1 MGEARYFVKKDAQG
15 EVHAFGRGGAE
26 GELIEREEFERLR
39 LVLLSC
45 VQREL
50 RQEEEAGHSQIERRK
65 GMK

>member
-15 EVHAFGRGGAE
+15 EVLAFGRGGAE

-50 RQEEEAGHSQIERRK
+50 RQEEEAGH
-65 GMK
+65 

>member
-1 MGEARYFVKKDAQG
+1 MGEVRYFVKKDAQG
-15 EVHAFGRGGAE
+15 EVLAFGRGGAE

-50 RQEEEAGHSQIERRK
+50 WQEEEAGHSQIERRK

>member
-1 MGEARYFVKKDAQG
+1 MPLAAGARRGEQ
-15 EVHAFGRGGAE
+15 
-26 GELIEREEFERLR
+26 IEREEIERLR
-39 LVLLSC
+39 IVLLSC